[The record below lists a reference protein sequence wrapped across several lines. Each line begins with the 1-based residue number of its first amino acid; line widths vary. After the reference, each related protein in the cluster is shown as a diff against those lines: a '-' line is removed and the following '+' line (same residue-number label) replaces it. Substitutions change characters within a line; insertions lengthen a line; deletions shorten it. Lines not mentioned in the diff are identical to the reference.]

1 MDREEFVKRYEAL
14 KQEGLVELQNWLEKK
29 FDMAIRFTATDC
41 CPICYLNAHPEATFG
56 KFEHPDPA
64 EVGFV
69 WHVPGLSR
77 WAYNT
82 CYDPTRKML
91 QFYDV
96 WFNLTYSE
104 PFVTVVHEALH
115 GFNCK
120 SGNREYCGDIS
131 SAKDGELE
139 EQAKKLVKEFLSQR
153 TQ

>member
-1 MDREEFVKRYEAL
+1 MNREEFTKKYETL
-14 KQEGLVELQNWLEKK
+14 KQEGLVDLQNQLGKG
-29 FDMAIRFTATDC
+29 FDMAIRFTATDG
-41 CPICYLNAHPEATFG
+41 CPICYLNAHPQAAYG
-56 KFEHPDPA
+56 KFDHPNSVK
-64 EVGFV
+64 VGFV
-69 WHVPGLSR
+69 WDVPGLSR

-96 WFNLTYSE
+96 WFSLTYLE
-104 PFVTVVHEALH
+104 PFVTVAHEALH

-120 SGNREYCGDIS
+120 SGNHEYCGDIS

-139 EQAKKLVKEFLSQR
+139 EQARQLVKEFLSQR